1 MGFESKIRI
10 LEEMFKQEK
19 SIYKKVYILAFL
31 QKLKK
36 AYKPIKNKNIVIK
49 KNEKIKVPI
58 IINNRMKSKKVVLLN
73 EDAKIYKIFD
83 STFDLSQFLGVSR
96 SILYPICNEHRKNYR
111 GIMAMWL
118 SDFLEMQNNNKN
130 PWSLFLKKKQDKR
143 HKGKTIIQIKNG
155 KIINE
160 WNSVFEVSREL
171 KMSRQ
176 AIYNILQGKT
186 KEPKYYLKYKEL
198 ENANL

>member
-10 LEEMFKQEK
+10 LEEMLKQEK
-19 SIYKKVYILAFL
+19 SIYKKVYILAFI
-31 QKLKK
+31 QKFQKK
-36 AYKPIKNKNIVIK
+36 YKPIKTKNIVIK
-49 KNEKIKVPI
+49 KNEKIKISI
-58 IINNRMKSKKVVLLN
+58 IKDNRRKNKKVVLLN
-73 EDAKIYKIFD
+73 EDGITYKIFD

-96 SILYPICNEHRKNYR
+96 STLYPICNEHRKNYR
-111 GIMAMWL
+111 GIMAVWF
-118 SDFLEMQNNNKN
+118 SDFAEMQNNNKN

-143 HKGKTIIQIKNG
+143 RNGRIIIQIKNG
-155 KIINE
+155 KVINE

-186 KEPKYYLKYKEL
+186 KEPKYYLKYKVL
-198 ENANL
+198 ENTNF

>member
-1 MGFESKIRI
+1 MVFESKIRI
-10 LEEMFKQEK
+10 LEEMLKQEK
-19 SIYKKVYILAFL
+19 SIYKKVYILAFI
-31 QKLKK
+31 QKFQKK
-36 AYKPIKNKNIVIK
+36 YKPIKTKNIVIK
-49 KNEKIKVPI
+49 KNEKIKIPI
-58 IINNRMKSKKVVLLN
+58 IKDNRMKNKKVVLLN
-73 EDAKIYKIFD
+73 EDGITYKIFD

-96 SILYPICNEHRKNYR
+96 STLYPICNEHRKNYR

-143 HKGKTIIQIKNG
+143 RNGRIIIQIKNG
-155 KIINE
+155 KVINE

-176 AIYNILQGKT
+176 AIYNILRGKT

-198 ENANL
+198 ENTNL